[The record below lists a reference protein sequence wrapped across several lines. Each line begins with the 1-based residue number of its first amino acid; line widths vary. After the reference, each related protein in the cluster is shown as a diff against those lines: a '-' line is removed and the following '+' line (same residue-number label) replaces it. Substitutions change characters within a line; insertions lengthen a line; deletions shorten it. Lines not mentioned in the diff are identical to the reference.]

1 MIELVVETADQ
12 AEQAKELLLHIREQK
27 TDRDDQLGRVIGP
40 IRKGLDE
47 LYRIRREINANYDAA
62 IEAVGKALLEYHDS
76 PSVDGID
83 SPVNDLREPLN
94 IHKPAVNTA
103 VRNLAVPQVSG
114 STHVRETWRAELED
128 MIKLIAAIHDQRPGA
143 TEDLL
148 QLNQAE
154 ANRLARELRD
164 ELNRFDIGLTATAE
178 RKMIVRKT

>member
-1 MIELVVETADQ
+1 MIELAVETAEQ
-12 AEQAKELLLHIREQK
+12 AEQAKGVLLHIREQRAE
-27 TDRDDQLGRVIGP
+27 RDAQLGRVIRP

-62 IEAVGKALLEYHDS
+62 IEAVGEALLEYHDS
-76 PSVDGID
+76 STDGID
-83 SPVNDLREPLN
+83 SPVNISQEPLN
-94 IHKPAVNTA
+94 IHEPEGIPS

-114 STHVRETWRAELED
+114 TTHVRETWRAELQD
-128 MIKLIAAIHDQRPGA
+128 MNKLIAAIYDRKPA
-143 TEDLL
+143 ASEDLL